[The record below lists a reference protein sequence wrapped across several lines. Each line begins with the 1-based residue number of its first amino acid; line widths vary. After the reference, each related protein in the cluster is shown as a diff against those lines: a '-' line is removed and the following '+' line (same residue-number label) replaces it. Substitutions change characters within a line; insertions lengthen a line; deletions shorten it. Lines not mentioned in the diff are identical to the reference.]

1 MHLLFVFSVLS
12 RPCSRTRIYNVVQV
26 KWIGD
31 RFWCQN
37 TRYQKNNTNSEL
49 NSKFV
54 LFTLWRR
61 RRDLNSCHH
70 YWCYSLSRGAPWA
83 SWVLLQRFKREVFYL
98 LFQRYITIPYFNRKV
113 KAFYAPEPKIPCE
126 KSKKWKIFLS
136 VCCQP
141 WFFNKNVIQYWY
153 WKRAGA
159 RKSDN
164 DRKTGRLTIT
174 R

>member
-12 RPCSRTRIYNVVQV
+12 RPCSRIRIYNVVQV

-37 TRYQKNNTNSEL
+37 IRYQKIIRTPNWIRSSYYSRCGAEDEIWTRATITDATPLAGEPLEPLGYFCNV
-49 NSKFV
+49 SKEKFSISCFNAILLYHISIKKSK
-54 LFTLWRR
+54 LFTRPNQKFR
-61 RRDLNSCHH
+61 
-70 YWCYSLSRGAPWA
+70 
-83 SWVLLQRFKREVFYL
+83 VK
-98 LFQRYITIPYFNRKV
+98 NRKN
-113 KAFYAPEPKIPCE
+113 E
-126 KSKKWKIFLS
+126 KIFLS

-141 WFFNKNVIQYWY
+141 WFFNKYVIQYWY

-164 DRKTGRLTIT
+164 DRKQAGLK
-174 R
+174 

>member
-1 MHLLFVFSVLS
+1 MDRRSILMPKYSLS
-12 RPCSRTRIYNVVQV
+12 
-26 KWIGD
+26 
-31 RFWCQN
+31 
-37 TRYQKNNTNSEL
+37 KNNTNSEL

-70 YWCYSLSRGAPWA
+70 YWWYSLSRGAPWA

-164 DRKTGRLTIT
+164 DRKQAGLQ
-174 R
+174 